1 MDLITVSHAIMK
13 DTQDI
18 PACIAAIKHVLIS
31 RVIKKRYIE
40 LQTK

>member
-1 MDLITVSHAIMK
+1 MDLITVNNVIMK

-18 PACIAAIKHVLIS
+18 PACIAAIKHLLIY